1 MEWNVDD
8 KTRSA
13 QDREMHQYLDSVL
26 FYVYDN
32 AFRFCTG
39 TNAYFSLLLTYT
51 GRKTY
56 INVSSMKFFSA
67 VHITVTDQKKRRTLC
82 CNEIYR
88 DTDVYFR

>member
-8 KTRSA
+8 KTRSG

-39 TNAYFSLLLTYT
+39 TNAYFSLLLTYVHWAE
-51 GRKTY
+51 
-56 INVSSMKFFSA
+56 NVHQCLLYEVLF
-67 VHITVTDQKKRRTLC
+67 C
-82 CNEIYR
+82 CPYNCNGLEEASYPML
-88 DTDVYFR
+88 